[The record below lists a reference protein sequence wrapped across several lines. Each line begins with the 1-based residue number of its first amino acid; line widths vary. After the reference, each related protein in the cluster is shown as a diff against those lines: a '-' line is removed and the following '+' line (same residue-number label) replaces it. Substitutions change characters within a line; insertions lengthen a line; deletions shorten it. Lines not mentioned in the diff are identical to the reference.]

1 MKINEKIM
9 KLRKKAG
16 LSQEELAE
24 KLSVTR
30 QTVSKWELGTINPK
44 MDKIQEMSKI
54 FNVTLEELTNEEEII
69 KEKEETE
76 NKVNLEKNNETKK
89 ENIRKWPIVVIII
102 IIIALVIL
110 LLKLIVI
117 NNIFNK
123 GKDIL
128 NQSTKINEGI
138 IGSFFNIT
146 AQMENQI
153 DEGYSNETDKMQK
166 HYENQI
172 NQIQDEFE
180 EKENEIKEKQD
191 EMQKQQ
197 NEMEKQNEEGYKKA
211 IEMINKNLNK

>member
-1 MKINEKIM
+1 MKLEEKII
-9 KLRKKAG
+9 KLRKRNAW
-16 LSQEELAE
+16 SQEELAE
-24 KLSVTR
+24 KLDVTR

>member
-69 KEKEETE
+69 KEKEESE

-180 EKENEIKEKQD
+180 VHSF
-191 EMQKQQ
+191 
-197 NEMEKQNEEGYKKA
+197 
-211 IEMINKNLNK
+211 L

>member
-1 MKINEKIM
+1 M
-9 KLRKKAG
+9 
-16 LSQEELAE
+16 
-24 KLSVTR
+24 
-30 QTVSKWELGTINPK
+30 
-44 MDKIQEMSKI
+44 
-54 FNVTLEELTNEEEII
+54 
-69 KEKEETE
+69 
-76 NKVNLEKNNETKK
+76 
-89 ENIRKWPIVVIII
+89 
-102 IIIALVIL
+102 
-110 LLKLIVI
+110 I

-197 NEMEKQNEEGYKKA
+197 NEMEKQNEDGYKKA